1 MLLSTQNVSNVAE
14 VDFTSLVS
22 SAFKNYKIIFDSA
35 VSIGSSLTAYL
46 TVQLS
51 DDNGM
56 TYQNSNYINY
66 LGGGITSGLTFGL
79 LYDGG
84 GLIPY
89 TTSGEFTMHNLLSGT
104 SFVSAE
110 GLATFFD
117 QDPLVLVI
125 AGQQHHGVYNG
136 TPLSVNALRIVSS
149 DGQNISGNFYLYGF

>member
-14 VDFTSLVS
+14 VDFTSLIS
-22 SAFKNYKIIFDSA
+22 NTYNNYKIVFDSA
-35 VSIGSSLTAYL
+35 VSIGSSITTYL

-51 DDNGM
+51 GDNGM
-56 TYQNSNYINY
+56 TYQDSNYMNY
-66 LGGGITSGLTFGL
+66 LGDGITSGLTFGL

-84 GLIPY
+84 GLVPY
-89 TTSGEFTMHNLLSGT
+89 TASGEFTMHNLLSGI

-117 QDPLVLVI
+117 QDPFVLAL
-125 AGQQHHGVYNG
+125 AGQENHGVYNG
-136 TPLSVNALRIVSS
+136 TSLSVNALRIVSS

>member
-22 SAFKNYKIIFDSA
+22 NAYNNYKIVFDSA
-35 VSIGSSLTAYL
+35 VSIGSSTNAYL

-56 TYQNSNYINY
+56 TYQNDNYINY
-66 LGGGITSGLTFGL
+66 LGGGVTSGLAFGL

-84 GLIPY
+84 GLVPY
-89 TTSGEFTMHNLLSGT
+89 TTSGEFTIHNLLSGT

-117 QDPLVLVI
+117 QDPLVLAL
-125 AGQQHHGVYNG
+125 AGQEHHGVYNG
-136 TPLSVNALRIVSS
+136 NSLSVSAIRIVSS
-149 DGQNISGNFYLYGF
+149 DGQNISGNFYLYGY